1 MSTNG
6 GNTEGPRSSV
16 GFLLEGIRRRRG
28 FSLQEAARRTGVP
41 VRRLAGLENGDHA
54 PLADADYLN
63 LLLRVYADYLGLDGA
78 DFARLKVELSPI
90 VQARGV
96 FKSYRA
102 EELTVRA

>member
-16 GFLLEGIRRRRG
+16 GFLLEGIRCRRG
-28 FSLQEAARRTGVP
+28 LSLQEAAQLTGVP
-41 VRRLAGLENGDHA
+41 VRRLAGLENGDLSS
-54 PLADADYLN
+54 LADADYLN
-63 LLLRVYADYLGLDGA
+63 LLLRVYADSLGLDGA
-78 DFARLKVELSPI
+78 DLSRLKIELSPI